1 MGLLADG
8 EDARICALLEKL
20 GFRLWHPL
28 LEKRNEDG
36 GLAVLGGLREFREH
50 LGGELTITLLRDIGI
65 GEEVHEM
72 HEGEIR
78 KAIAW
83 LKHRLERR

>member
-1 MGLLADG
+1 MSRCLGPDEQGRLRLLD
-8 EDARICALLEKL
+8 
-20 GFRLWHPL
+20 
-28 LEKRNEDG
+28 
-36 GLAVLGGLREFREH
+36 GLREFREH
-50 LGGELTITLLRDIGI
+50 LGGELTVTLLRDVGV

-72 HEGEIR
+72 HEGEIA